1 MAETVQYY
9 LERMIPELEDLE
21 KHEVFS
27 KVGHNVKK
35 KKLIIVIN

>member
-21 KHEVFS
+21 IKGIFT
-27 KVGHNVKK
+27 KVCFYEHLKATYVC
-35 KKLIIVIN
+35 VP